1 MVKDSIRGAA
11 IAAAVGALLAA
22 GAVKAEGKADAK
34 HGEVKCAGV
43 NGCKGQGA
51 CAGKDNSCG
60 GHNGCQGKG
69 WIHTTT
75 EQECKAKGG
84 TVLASADK
92 EKAKEGD
99 KK

>member
-1 MVKDSIRGAA
+1 MVKESIKGAA
-11 IAAAVGALLAA
+11 IAASVGALLAA
-22 GAVKAEGKADAK
+22 GAVKADVKADAK
-34 HGEVKCAGV
+34 QGDVKCAGV
-43 NGCKGQGA
+43 NACKGQGA

-75 EQECKAKGG
+75 EKECKDKGG